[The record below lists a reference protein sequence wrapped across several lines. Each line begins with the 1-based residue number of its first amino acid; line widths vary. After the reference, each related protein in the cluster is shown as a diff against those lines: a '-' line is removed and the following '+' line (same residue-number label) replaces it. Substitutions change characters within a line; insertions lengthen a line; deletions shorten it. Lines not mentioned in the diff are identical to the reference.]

1 MPNSARTSSAS
12 TAPTSSPAVPNNATP
27 AATIDQLFNAAFA
40 VPRDP
45 RSSAYKAGVR
55 AALQFRIDRRR
66 IPKMYEP
73 GTAEDDAYYAGIA
86 EGHAIWRRAQAESAG
101 AA

>member
-1 MPNSARTSSAS
+1 MVNCTRTPSAS
-12 TAPTSSPAVPNNATP
+12 APTSSPTTGLSA
-27 AATIDQLFNAAFA
+27 DQLFTAAFA

-45 RSSAYKAGVR
+45 RSPAYKAGVR
-55 AALQFRIDRRR
+55 AALQFRIEGRR

-86 EGHAIWRRAQAESAG
+86 EGHAIWRRTQAESTG